1 MLLNKVAGP
10 AAAVLPSTVLLPSTL
25 CSPAAQFKLL
35 LVKIPFLFFCLSLSV
50 TFLYLF
56 FKRFLIRFSTM
67 FLIFLFSLLSLA
79 ICSFN
84 MAFVSSA
91 GIVFSGSFSKY
102 LRVYIFYDF
111 LSLKVL
117 LFCHS

>member
-1 MLLNKVAGP
+1 
-10 AAAVLPSTVLLPSTL
+10 
-25 CSPAAQFKLL
+25 
-35 LVKIPFLFFCLSLSV
+35 
-50 TFLYLF
+50 
-56 FKRFLIRFSTM
+56 M

-84 MAFVSSA
+84 VGFVSSSA